1 MRAGAVVALAALA
14 GGAVAPGT
22 PLRAAE
28 PLRMTIGVVGDIGS
42 LDPRNGT
49 GAVAREI
56 WRLQYPALTDLDV
69 ATLAPVPGLAA
80 SWTVSADR
88 RQVTYTIRDGA
99 SWSDGTPVTA
109 RDVVFSLRH
118 ARDERWPYAA
128 GTLDGLDARAAGDR
142 TVVVTAAGDPGPL
155 PALAVHVVPEH
166 AFGREPGPGNVGA
179 GDWHVTGRT
188 DREVRLAAVDRPG
201 RPPLDEIVYRSYPD
215 GGALLGALRA
225 GEVDVA
231 AGLAPGDA
239 AAARAVPGATVV
251 HANDGDQWLLRARIA
266 DRDVRRAVARSLDRA
281 RLVRD
286 ARDGVGRAQVVPVLA
301 RGHGWWPEAATAA
314 AIAADVGFR
323 PSARAALAGRRLVIG
338 LDADDAGAA
347 AVAGAVARQLRE
359 AGAEVVVGGAGDGS
373 GADLELVRRDPGD
386 DPAPALAPYT
396 CAAGPWCDAGIEAAY
411 ADLRDGD
418 PARRRDAARAAAA
431 RLATEAVEIVL
442 FAPDELQAFRSDRVT
457 GLLREPRDERLV
469 ALWPATAHYR
479 EVVRAAAPPGE
490 EVPTRVF
497 VVLAVTIGALA
508 TAGAA
513 AVSRLARSRGLPV
526 DRDVEGALGGEGIAP
541 ERPPA

>member
-1 MRAGAVVALAALA
+1 MRAGAVVVLAALA
-14 GGAVAPGT
+14 GGAVAPAT
-22 PLRAAE
+22 PLPAAE

-42 LDPRNGT
+42 LDPREGT

-99 SWSDGTPVTA
+99 SWSDGRPVTA
-109 RDVVFSLRH
+109 HDVVFSLRH
-118 ARDERWPYAA
+118 ARDGRWPYAA
-128 GTLDGLDARAAGDR
+128 GTLDGLDARAADDR

-155 PALAVHVVPEH
+155 PVLAVHVVPEH

-251 HANDGDQWLLRARIA
+251 HANDGDQWLLRAGIA
-266 DRDVRRAVARSLDRA
+266 DRDLRRAVARSLDRA

-301 RGHGWWPEAATAA
+301 RDHAWWPGAADAA
-314 AIAADVGFR
+314 AVTGDVGYR

-338 LDADDAGAA
+338 LDRDDGAAA

-359 AGAEVVVGGAGDGS
+359 AGAEVVLAGAGDGP
-373 GADLELVRRDPGD
+373 GVDLELVRRDPGD

-396 CAAGPWCDAGIEAAY
+396 CAAGRWCDAGIEAAY

-442 FAPDELQAFRSDRVT
+442 FAPDELQAFRSDHVT

-469 ALWPATAHYR
+469 AFWPATAHYR

-490 EVPTRVF
+490 EVPTGLF
-497 VVLAVTIGALA
+497 VVLAVTIGVIA
-508 TAGAA
+508 TAGAVV
-513 AVSRLARSRGLPV
+513 VSRRVRSRGLPV
-526 DRDVEGALGGEGIAP
+526 DRDVEGAVGGEGLAP